1 MTAPTPVPSPE
12 EEGDSP
18 LVPRIGSGDSIA
30 MVEITS
36 HKDLEIWLEGKPV
49 EFAQVIAARAALR
62 ALPYSLLRKELIDV
76 KINHAN
82 IVFRDAIGVVTKF
95 INIVHNEEAHQS
107 VARKFLVNAAHELH
121 DIPVGTTFRPEV
133 AALTS
138 LRAVN
143 AAIQLPAAVV
153 RDYTAMVYSAC
164 VAFDDQTDAWRAVS
178 ADAEWLNNR
187 ATRSATHRFDTSEL
201 WHGEQ
206 PSNLALMMSSI
217 QNRLLALDPTY
228 QVWIDWYNRRIK
240 GEDAAFDIPGDINRT
255 EDKGILIKLADAT
268 DEEFWGKG
276 AEYVNSTLQSWID
289 EARTRVR
296 PPKPDPLTDIVP
308 DPQDRRSPA
317 FDRDTSGRIAISIH
331 AGAEM
336 LRTDPQAQVRHDLAR
351 RMAQALGDA
360 LRGHNNA
367 GYITGMAEAYL
378 DAMGDRAEAAD
389 PSTLVFAG
397 DQLREAIAKHRRAK
411 PDDDLQPLPS
421 AADRDAG
428 AFLSAHNM
436 YVGSDTYLDDLDR
449 TTRGPDAPLPSATPA
464 EITQIAV
471 MAHNDDI
478 LAETSYDYIVAAA
491 AVAPANYNSA
501 DRHSRFTAGLGQ
513 NFGRYGIELLST
525 YPDEAAW
532 AAVAAGV
539 GAVAVLGP
547 VAAIGAIP
555 VAYYIARNIIANEA
569 VYRKLLST
577 SPAGE
582 HNFKRMMRFL
592 KSLPYKSLKDD

>member
-289 EARTRVR
+289 EARERVAL
-296 PPKPDPLTDIVP
+296 PDFEIF
-308 DPQDRRSPA
+308 SA
-317 FDRDTSGRIAISIH
+317 RI
-331 AGAEM
+331 
-336 LRTDPQAQVRHDLAR
+336 
-351 RMAQALGDA
+351 
-360 LRGHNNA
+360 
-367 GYITGMAEAYL
+367 
-378 DAMGDRAEAAD
+378 
-389 PSTLVFAG
+389 
-397 DQLREAIAKHRRAK
+397 
-411 PDDDLQPLPS
+411 S
-421 AADRDAG
+421 A
-428 AFLSAHNM
+428 
-436 YVGSDTYLDDLDR
+436 
-449 TTRGPDAPLPSATPA
+449 
-464 EITQIAV
+464 
-471 MAHNDDI
+471 
-478 LAETSYDYIVAAA
+478 
-491 AVAPANYNSA
+491 
-501 DRHSRFTAGLGQ
+501 
-513 NFGRYGIELLST
+513 
-525 YPDEAAW
+525 
-532 AAVAAGV
+532 
-539 GAVAVLGP
+539 GAVADFGTNEAINCRADLERKIAALNDELSGLEPAPAPIGHNRPPLDLDGADIEDILVIVQEIRTESTSLGDEIKVP
-547 VAAIGAIP
+547 QPDLQATVAKFSRLRAIGAWLAKKADMFVDEAVKKAGAAFGGG
-555 VAYYIARNIIANEA
+555 VAIFFAAQLPQIKTLLFSVLKSANEWLQA
-569 VYRKLLST
+569 V
-577 SPAGE
+577 
-582 HNFKRMMRFL
+582 
-592 KSLPYKSLKDD
+592 LPTI